1 VVSSAPSFLQRN
13 EFLLR
18 RLHSLT
24 GLVPVGAYMV
34 MHLSVN
40 ASVFG
45 SPRLF
50 QRLVFHIHSLGPLLP
65 LVEWAFIFLPII
77 FHGVYGLIIT
87 KDGNPNTQNYPYNS
101 NFRYTMQRATGLIAF
116 LFIAWHVFHMHGW
129 FHNSIWAEY
138 VTSPLGGAMFSPY
151 NAASSGAVAM
161 QASIIVPILYAI
173 GVLATTFHFCNGL
186 FTFGI
191 TWGFWISAKAQERAK
206 MVANVLFVILAVVGM
221 TSIVGLYSM
230 SESKI
235 AEVRK
240 EEDKAYELLVET
252 GDVMPNEHKHSEDSK
267 FYHAEEE
274 ELEESDDAA
283 QAESER

>member
-1 VVSSAPSFLQRN
+1 MVSSAPSFLQRN

-24 GLVPVGAYMV
+24 GLIPIGAYMV
-34 MHLSVN
+34 VHLAVN

-65 LVEWAFIFLPII
+65 LVEWSLIFLPII
-77 FHGVYGLIIT
+77 FHAVYGLIIT
-87 KDGNPNTQNYPYNS
+87 KDGNPNTQSYPYNS
-101 NFRYTMQRATGLIAF
+101 NFRYTMQRATGLVAF

-129 FHNSIWAEY
+129 IHAEFW
-138 VTSPLGGAMFSPY
+138 VNNVAHPLFGAQFSPY
-151 NAASSGAVAM
+151 NAASSGAEAM

-173 GVLATTFHFCNGL
+173 GVLAATFHFTNGL

-191 TWGFWISAKAQERAK
+191 TWGFWISAKAQEKAK
-206 MVANVLFVILAVVGM
+206 MVANVLFVVLAVVGM

-230 SESKI
+230 SQEKI

-252 GDVMPNEHKHSEDSK
+252 GDVMPNDHKHSKESK
-267 FYHAEEE
+267 YYHA
-274 ELEESDDAA
+274 EESDDAA
-283 QAESER
+283 QAESKR